1 MIQDKHMMKFLRN
14 NEIIKALILQI
25 ALSAIA
31 AAFAYVWNLRF
42 FFFTLGLSAIFLSIH
57 TFVTYKRYRR
67 IYDLSADIDSIL
79 HGDDIKIS
87 LEKLGILQNE
97 IYKMTNRLREQKQQ
111 LQYDKI
117 YLADLIA
124 DISHQI
130 RTPLTS
136 ANLIVSSFSKPDI
149 PYERRI
155 ELSRELLGLLTK
167 IDWLVTSL
175 LKMSGLD
182 AGTVHLKKET
192 IPAEQLVNEF
202 TAPLMIPL
210 ELREQ
215 NLSVKAEGNFTGDIA
230 WTAEAMGNILKNC
243 MEHTPKGGTIDIN
256 ASENALYTEIV
267 ISDSGSGIDKTDL
280 PHIFERFYKGKNSD
294 DKSFGIGLSLAG
306 TIIRAQNGTVR
317 AKNREP
323 NGAVFTVRFYK
334 TTV

>member
-57 TFVTYKRYRR
+57 TFVTY
-67 IYDLSADIDSIL
+67 SIL

-87 LEKLGILQNE
+87 LEKYQEGELGILQNE

-267 ISDSGSGIDKTDL
+267 IRQRQR
-280 PHIFERFYKGKNSD
+280 H
-294 DKSFGIGLSLAG
+294 
-306 TIIRAQNGTVR
+306 
-317 AKNREP
+317 
-323 NGAVFTVRFYK
+323 
-334 TTV
+334 